1 LALGQNVLPVLQR
14 SGYIAAMS
22 IEQIAAEA
30 LRLPPKERAIL
41 AEFLW
46 ESLVDPFKIPAS
58 SDEADTLAI
67 ASERDRQ
74 LESGEVQAVSHEE
87 MMARLRR

>member
-1 LALGQNVLPVLQR
+1 MFAR
-14 SGYIAAMS
+14 MS

-41 AEFLW
+41 AESLW
-46 ESLVDPFKIPAS
+46 ESLIDPFQVPPGTDDSEDVA
-58 SDEADTLAI
+58 L

-74 LESGEVQAVSHEE
+74 IEAGEVQPMSHEE